1 MREVAKAPQ
10 ALLCPASSP
19 RCGAPFSDGKAV
31 RESLPPTGEVAE
43 PAKPE
48 GLCRF
53 TDAAFF
59 PPWKRFIRFYP
70 YTIPFLSLC
79 QRSKADK
86 INYKFSTF
94 CIKNQHIAK
103 L

>member
-1 MREVAKAPQ
+1 MREGSKAPL
-10 ALLCPASSP
+10 ALALPGQLPTLWGALFGRQGRP
-19 RCGAPFSDGKAV
+19 RK
-31 RESLPPTGEVAE
+31 PPLTGEVAE
-43 PAKPE
+43 PARPE

-59 PPWKRFIRFYP
+59 LSWKRFIRFYP